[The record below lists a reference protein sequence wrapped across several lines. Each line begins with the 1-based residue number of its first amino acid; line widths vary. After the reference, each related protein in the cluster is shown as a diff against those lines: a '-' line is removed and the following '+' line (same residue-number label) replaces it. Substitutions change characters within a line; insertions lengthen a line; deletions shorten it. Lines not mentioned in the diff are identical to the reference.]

1 MVKSATIQARIDS
14 KTKEKAQSVLDE
26 LGLSMS
32 EAVVLFLKQVVFH
45 KGIPFELKVPTKLTA
60 ETLKK
65 AEAGKDVRVFSD
77 VDELF
82 EELDS

>member
-1 MVKSATIQARIDS
+1 MVKSATIQARIDP
-14 KTKEKAQSVLDE
+14 KTKVKAQRILDE
-26 LGLSMS
+26 LGIPMS

-65 AEAGKDVRVFSD
+65 AEAGKDVRVFSNT
-77 VDELF
+77 DELF